1 MCHLVFLIDSTYKT
15 NKYKLS
21 LLNIVGVTPIGMA
34 FAITF
39 AYLDGEDINNV
50 VWALERFR
58 GVFMRHD
65 AIPQVIVTNKDSTL
79 MNAMKIVFLEA
90 TNLLCRFH
98 IDQNVKAKCKTFVGQ
113 KNTWDYVREA

>member
-98 IDQNVKAKCKTFVGQ
+98 ID
-113 KNTWDYVREA
+113 